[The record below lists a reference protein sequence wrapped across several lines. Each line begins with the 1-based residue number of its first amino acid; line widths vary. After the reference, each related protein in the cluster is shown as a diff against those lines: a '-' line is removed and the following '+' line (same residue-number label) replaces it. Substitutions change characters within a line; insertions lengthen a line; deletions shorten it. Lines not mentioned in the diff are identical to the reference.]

1 MGREDPNITQNGP
14 SSARQR
20 NAIEMAFR
28 WRTDDGPTLTAG
40 LVFDGIRTSISRK
53 PCICV
58 IFFLGGHPDPLSPS
72 GSTHALEF

>member
-1 MGREDPNITQNGP
+1 MFSLLLLFVCVYVCVCVCVGGWGLVGREDPNITQNGP

-28 WRTDDGPTLTAG
+28 WRTDDGSTLTAG

-53 PCICV
+53 P
-58 IFFLGGHPDPLSPS
+58 
-72 GSTHALEF
+72 